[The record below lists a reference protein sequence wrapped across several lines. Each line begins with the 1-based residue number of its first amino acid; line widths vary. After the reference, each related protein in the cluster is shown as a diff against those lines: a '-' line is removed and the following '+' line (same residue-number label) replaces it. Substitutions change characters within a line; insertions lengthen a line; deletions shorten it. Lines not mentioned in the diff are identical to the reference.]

1 MIYVCIVVAALVII
15 WYIWRDDS
23 QPTPTQ
29 YDLAAKMFGSQQADK
44 PAPDYGRMLEEE
56 CARIEALIQCN
67 EADHPDI
74 HQQIEDGSYSGLM
87 PERRNDGGWTSIFD
101 DLRILPVAG
110 INHRTGIN
118 RYKGRNICALV
129 PEPQNEFD
137 ANAIKVVAEDGHHL
151 GYVRRDHTEM
161 VRSWAHDTFP
171 MYCVCRVEE
180 HDDDDDNRF
189 FTGFLYIKLKR

>member
-1 MIYVCIVVAALVII
+1 MIYICIVVAALVII
-15 WYIWRDDS
+15 WYIWRGDS

-29 YDLAAKMFGSQQADK
+29 YDLAAKMFGNNQPEHATITFD
-44 PAPDYGRMLEEE
+44 LEEE

-67 EADHPDI
+67 EASHSDI
-74 HQQIEDGSYSGLM
+74 HQQIEDGTYQGPM
-87 PERRNDGGWTSIFD
+87 PERRSDGGWTSIFD

-118 RYKGRNICALV
+118 RYKGRNTCALV
-129 PEPQNEFD
+129 PEPTNEFD
-137 ANAIKVVAEDGHHL
+137 PEAIKVVAEDGHHL

-161 VRSWAHDTFP
+161 VRSWAAGVFP
-171 MYCVCRVEE
+171 MYCVCRIEE

-189 FTGFLYIKLKR
+189 FTGYLYIKLKR

>member
-1 MIYVCIVVAALVII
+1 MIYICIVVAALVII
-15 WYIWRDDS
+15 WYIWHGDS

-29 YDLAAKMFGSQQADK
+29 YDLAAKMFGNNQPE
-44 PAPDYGRMLEEE
+44 PATITFDLEEE

-74 HQQIEDGSYSGLM
+74 HQQIEDGTYQGPM

-118 RYKGRNICALV
+118 RYKGRNTCALV
-129 PEPQNEFD
+129 PEPTNEFD
-137 ANAIKVVAEDGHHL
+137 PEAIKVVAEDGHHL

-161 VRSWAHDTFP
+161 VREWAAGEFP
-171 MYCVCRVEE
+171 IYCICRIEE
-180 HDDDDDNRF
+180 HDDDDDDNRF
-189 FTGFLYIKLKR
+189 FTGYLYIKLKR

>member
-1 MIYVCIVVAALVII
+1 MIYICIVVAALVII
-15 WYIWRDDS
+15 WYIWRGDS

-29 YDLAAKMFGSQQADK
+29 YDLAAKMFGDNQPE
-44 PAPDYGRMLEEE
+44 PANITFDLEEE

-67 EADHPDI
+67 EADHPDV
-74 HQQIEDGSYSGLM
+74 HQQIEDGTYQGPM
-87 PERRNDGGWTSIFD
+87 PERRSDGGWTSIFD

-118 RYKGRNICALV
+118 RYKGRNTCALV
-129 PEPQNEFD
+129 PEPTNEFD
-137 ANAIKVVAEDGHHL
+137 PEAIKVVAEDGHHL

-161 VRSWAHDTFP
+161 VRSWAADVFP
-171 MYCVCRVEE
+171 MYCVCRIEE

-189 FTGFLYIKLKR
+189 FTGYLYIKLKR

>member
-1 MIYVCIVVAALVII
+1 MIYICIVVAALVII
-15 WYIWRDDS
+15 WYIWRGDS

-29 YDLAAKMFGSQQADK
+29 YDLAAKMFGDNQPE
-44 PAPDYGRMLEEE
+44 PATITFDLEEE

-67 EADHPDI
+67 EADHPDV
-74 HQQIEDGSYSGLM
+74 HQQIEDGTYQGPM
-87 PERRNDGGWTSIFD
+87 PERRSDGGWTSIFD

-118 RYKGRNICALV
+118 RYKGRNTCALV
-129 PEPQNEFD
+129 PEPTNEFD
-137 ANAIKVVAEDGHHL
+137 PEAIKVVAEDGHHL

-161 VRSWAHDTFP
+161 VRSWAADVFP
-171 MYCVCRVEE
+171 MYCVCRIEE

-189 FTGFLYIKLKR
+189 FTGYLYIKLKR